1 MNADAHQ
8 ATATDA
14 LLKAKLVGQQ
24 ESMKSKLGEAKAFV
38 KAFAKVTGK

>member
-14 LLKAKLVGQQ
+14 LKAKLVGQQ
-24 ESMKSKLGEAKAFV
+24 ESMKSELGEAKAFV